1 MSLRR
6 FEETEMEFIL
16 IIALF
21 IIVGELDSLELLYRL
36 YKSELRNA

>member
-1 MSLRR
+1 
-6 FEETEMEFIL
+6 MEFIL